1 MTLPDLSERF
11 DPEAADDY
19 RQQAYTFLGRAQKY
33 LAADDLHQASEKGW
47 GAAAWMAKAVSVTHG
62 WHYESHA
69 EFGVVLRN
77 ASDLTGND
85 RLNELADI
93 AYGLHRSYYTRKRF
107 LSSRTISQSLDRM
120 AELLDILDPLAV
132 PANGQSKE

>member
-1 MTLPDLSERF
+1 MTQPELSERY
-11 DPEAADDY
+11 DPVAVEDY
-19 RQQAYTFLGRAQKY
+19 RQQARDFLRRGREY
-33 LAADDLHQASEKGW
+33 LAADDLHLASEKGW
-47 GAAAWMAKAVSVTHG
+47 GAAAWMAKAVATAHG

-85 RLNELADI
+85 RLVELADT

-107 LSSRTISQSLDRM
+107 LSSRTIFQSLERM
-120 AELLDILDPLAV
+120 RELLDALEPLIIAN
-132 PANGQSKE
+132 NGQGSD